1 MTDITREMLEKRLID
16 LRAAQINT
24 LAAASTI
31 LGRIQECELLLVV
44 LDKKEEEEETPPLPK
59 LVEVDEAT

>member
-1 MTDITREMLEKRLID
+1 MLEKRLID
-16 LRAAQINT
+16 LRAAQIDT
-24 LAAASTI
+24 LAKASGI

-44 LDKKEEEEETPPLPK
+44 LDKKEEKEEVGEPPLPK